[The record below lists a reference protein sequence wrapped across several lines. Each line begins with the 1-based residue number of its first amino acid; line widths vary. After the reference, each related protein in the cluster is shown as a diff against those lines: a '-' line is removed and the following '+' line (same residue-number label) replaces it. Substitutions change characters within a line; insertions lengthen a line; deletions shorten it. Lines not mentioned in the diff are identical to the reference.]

1 MGPQHWL
8 APFVYRVTASCD
20 LCHLPRWLSAPP
32 EPSPHAAWR
41 VPGTSAAPP
50 MAPHSPQ
57 NTLVH
62 STGQAEPGAGSGHS
76 PGPGRVR
83 GKRRPCQLLAHLPQG
98 HGAELWLISETRFQ
112 DRQRPGEESKIPAFP
127 GLTPCPPVMLF
138 PDARPANLGRDCHL
152 PGAPGPGHE
161 PAHGHPSR
169 RPGPPCARANGAFSR
184 FMKGLAGA
192 GRSRQHGPPRAQSPL
207 PRRPR
212 RSREPGLLRGDEKAA
227 GPHR

>member
-1 MGPQHWL
+1 MGPQHRL

-50 MAPHSPQ
+50 TAPHSPQ

-62 STGQAEPGAGSGHS
+62 STRQAELGAGSGHS

-112 DRQRPGEESKIPAFP
+112 DRQRPGEESKIPAGVSWTHTLFACDALPRRTACQP
-127 GLTPCPPVMLF
+127 GPRLPP
-138 PDARPANLGRDCHL
+138 PRG
-152 PGAPGPGHE
+152 PGAWSRAGP
-161 PAHGHPSR
+161 
-169 RPGPPCARANGAFSR
+169 RPPLPPARASLCQSQRRVFAFYER
-184 FMKGLAGA
+184 P
-192 GRSRQHGPPRAQSPL
+192 GRSRQEPAARASVGAEPSPKASPEKPRAWAP
-207 PRRPR
+207 PW
-212 RSREPGLLRGDEKAA
+212 G
-227 GPHR
+227 